1 MPEKDQ
7 FCQNCYF
14 FLQTDQRLIRGKNGE
29 ENKNKVIGY
38 CRANP
43 PSAYYEVNEE
53 GIKIPKVAR
62 FPVVLG
68 EIWCGMWDGK
78 D

>member
-1 MPEKDQ
+1 MPEKNQ
-7 FCQNCYF
+7 SCSTCYF
-14 FLQTDQRLIRGKNGE
+14 FLQTDTRSAATGS
-29 ENKNKVIGY
+29 KVIGY

-43 PSAYYEVNEE
+43 PIPYYETDFES
-53 GIKIPKVAR
+53 GQRTPKIAR

-68 EIWCGMWDGK
+68 DLWCGMWDSR

>member
-7 FCQNCYF
+7 SCSTCYF
-14 FLQTDQRLIRGKNGE
+14 FLQTDSRPFGNSH
-29 ENKNKVIGY
+29 KVIGY

-43 PSAYYEVNEE
+43 PSPYYERDEE
-53 GIKIPKVAR
+53 GKPTPKIAR